1 MVLTVNARIPNNF
14 KEYAEKYPDFP
25 KKLLDLLNEFLK
37 TSDRSDLDKDQMNAL
52 YDQFLDNYVS
62 DDEILEWSKKKDE

>member
-1 MVLTVNARIPNNF
+1 MFMTVNVRIPNNF
-14 KEYAEKYPDFP
+14 KEYAEKNSDFP

-37 TSDRSDLDKDQMNAL
+37 TSDRSDLDQDQMNAL
-52 YDQFLDNYVS
+52 YDQFLDKYVS

>member
-1 MVLTVNARIPNNF
+1 MTVNARIPNNF
-14 KEYAEKYPDFP
+14 KEYAENNSDFP

-62 DDEILEWSKKKDE
+62 DDEILEWSKKNDE

>member
-1 MVLTVNARIPNNF
+1 MTVNARIPNNF
-14 KEYAEKYPDFP
+14 KEYAENNSDFP

-37 TSDRSDLDKDQMNAL
+37 TSDRSDLDQDQMNAL

-62 DDEILEWSKKKDE
+62 DDAILEWSKKKDE